1 MRNVK
6 KMRKEQNQ
14 TLKDLQQTTQD
25 LYFKM

>member
-6 KMRKEQNQ
+6 KMRKEKNQ
-14 TLKDLQQTTQD
+14 TLKDLQQTKQD